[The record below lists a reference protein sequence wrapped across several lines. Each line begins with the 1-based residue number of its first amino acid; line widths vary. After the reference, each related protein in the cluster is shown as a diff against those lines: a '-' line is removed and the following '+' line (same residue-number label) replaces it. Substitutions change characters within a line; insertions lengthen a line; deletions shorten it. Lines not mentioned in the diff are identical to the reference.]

1 MKINSRHYILII
13 FALLSIGAALFSYFF
28 IYNKTLAQVINYV
41 NVNEEVN
48 NEDNRKK
55 SEEDLLA
62 LYESSKESR
71 AKVMDFFVQENKI
84 VDFIEK
90 VEGIGDSSKTKLEI
104 SSISNDSNSLK
115 AKIKVEGGWVNV
127 MTAFALIENLP
138 VSLSINNVAIRSTDV
153 GGKKPT
159 KVWDLDLDI
168 EALIKK

>member
-13 FALLSIGAALFSYFF
+13 FALLSIVAALFSYFF
-28 IYNKTLAQVINYV
+28 IYNKTLAQVVSYV

-48 NEDNRKK
+48 NEDSRKK
-55 SEEDLLA
+55 SEEELLN

-71 AKVMDFFVQENKI
+71 AKVLTYFVQEDKI

-90 VEGIGDSSKTKLEI
+90 VESIGDSSKTKLEI
-104 SSISNDSNSLK
+104 SSISNDANSLK

-127 MTAFALIENLP
+127 MTAFTLIENLP
-138 VSLSINNVAIRSTDV
+138 ISLSIGNVSIRNTDF
-153 GGKKPT
+153 GSKTGRT
-159 KVWDLDLDI
+159 WSLDLDI